1 MTNQDLLI
9 QTVLQAKCY
18 LTETGHTLFQRN
30 SGGENV
36 GQCELDNQFVLNVW
50 IEVLERYNCQFYV
63 TTTED
68 NFECLTEAEA
78 MALIAKVKIYIKT

>member
-18 LTETGHTLFQRN
+18 LMTTGSTQIDKSN
-30 SGGENV
+30 GG
-36 GQCELDNQFVLNVW
+36 GDIDSCQIDNLFVLNAW
-50 IEVLERYNCQFYV
+50 IEVLERYNCQFYI

-78 MALIAKVKIYIKT
+78 MALIAKVKVYIGT